1 MCAISCFF
9 CFCFFHVCMCVCV
22 SVCVC
27 MFNPAIRG
35 SERSV
40 EGEKQIKRKAK
51 LKMRL
56 VRTGG

>member
-1 MCAISCFF
+1 MCAISWV
-9 CFCFFHVCMCVCV
+9 FCFFHVCVRVCM
-22 SVCVC
+22 CVC

-40 EGEKQIKRKAK
+40 EGEKQRKRKAK